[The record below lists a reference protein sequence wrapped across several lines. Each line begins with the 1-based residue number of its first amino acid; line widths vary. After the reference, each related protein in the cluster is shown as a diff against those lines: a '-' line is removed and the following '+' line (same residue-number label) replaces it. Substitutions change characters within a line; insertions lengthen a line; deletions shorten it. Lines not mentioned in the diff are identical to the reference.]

1 MAKYKLHNHIVTLGF
16 DGSVT
21 CDTCSLSAAV
31 AAIIPVMY
39 EHHIYTCTVNGAEIK
54 RI

>member
-31 AAIIPVMY
+31 VAIIPVMY
-39 EHHIYTCTVNGAEIK
+39 EHHIYNCTVNGAEIK
-54 RI
+54 RA